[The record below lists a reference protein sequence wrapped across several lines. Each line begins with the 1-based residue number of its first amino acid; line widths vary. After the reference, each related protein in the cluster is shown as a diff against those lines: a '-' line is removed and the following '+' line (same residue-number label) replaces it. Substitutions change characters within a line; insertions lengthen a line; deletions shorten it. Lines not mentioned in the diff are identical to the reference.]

1 MHKYLHHFNLQILW
15 HKKKEMEIRYNGIY
29 IYIFVILNFFVI
41 KGNMVTQVS
50 PLVLFLGLT
59 PNLIF

>member
-15 HKKKEMEIRYNGIY
+15 HKKKEMEIRYNV
-29 IYIFVILNFFVI
+29 YIFVILNFFVI

-50 PLVLFLGLT
+50 PLILFLGLT

>member
-1 MHKYLHHFNLQILW
+1 MV
-15 HKKKEMEIRYNGIY
+15 
-29 IYIFVILNFFVI
+29 YIFVILKFFVI

>member
-1 MHKYLHHFNLQILW
+1 MV
-15 HKKKEMEIRYNGIY
+15 
-29 IYIFVILNFFVI
+29 YIFVILNFFVI
-41 KGNMVTQVS
+41 KGNMVTQVTQVS